1 MGYFPFFM
9 DMERLQGLIIGG
21 GNIAAEKLEKLLPAG
36 ARLKVV
42 APEIKQEILEA
53 AGATEIKCAA
63 EKQNGDMKSKGND
76 VIEPENTVRTEPE
89 KSESVEPEK
98 PVLVE
103 VFCREYRTEDLDGV
117 DYVITATGIR
127 EINERV
133 CREARQRRIP
143 VNVVDDPEN
152 CDFIFPSV
160 VRRGR
165 MVVGVSTGGAGPRV
179 AIRMRKKI
187 EEILPDDI
195 EAILDYLARERVRAK
210 IEITDPSQRKK
221 YLMDLADRLL
231 AGDKN
236 L

>member
-36 ARLKVV
+36 ASLKVV
-42 APEIKQEILEA
+42 APEIKQEILVA
-53 AGATEIKCAA
+53 AGVAEIKGTA
-63 EKQNGDMKSKGND
+63 EQQNADR
-76 VIEPENTVRTEPE
+76 EPEGNECTEPE
-89 KSESVEPEK
+89 KPGR
-98 PVLVE
+98 VE
-103 VFCREYRTEDLDGV
+103 VIRREYRTEDLDDV
-117 DYVITATGIR
+117 DYVIAATGIR
-127 EINERV
+127 EINDKV
-133 CREARQRRIP
+133 CREAKQRRIP

-179 AIRMRKKI
+179 AVRLRKQI
-187 EEILPDDI
+187 EEILPEDI
-195 EAILDYLARERVRAK
+195 EEILDILARERIRAK
-210 IEITDPSQRKK
+210 KEIPDPVQRKK

-231 AGDKN
+231 ADLKHG
-236 L
+236 

>member
-36 ARLKVV
+36 ASLKVV
-42 APEIKQEILEA
+42 APEIKQEILVA
-53 AGATEIKCAA
+53 AGVAEIKGTA
-63 EKQNGDMKSKGND
+63 EQQNADR
-76 VIEPENTVRTEPE
+76 EPEGNECTEPEGSECTEPE
-89 KSESVEPEK
+89 KPGR
-98 PVLVE
+98 VE
-103 VFCREYRTEDLDGV
+103 VIRREYRTEDLDEV
-117 DYVITATGIR
+117 DYVIAATGIR
-127 EINERV
+127 EINDKV
-133 CREARQRRIP
+133 CREAKQRRIP

-179 AIRMRKKI
+179 AVRLRKQIEEMLPEDI
-187 EEILPDDI
+187 EEILDI
-195 EAILDYLARERVRAK
+195 LARERIRAK
-210 IEITDPSQRKK
+210 KEIPDPVQRRK

-231 AGDKN
+231 AGLKHGK
-236 L
+236 

>member
-36 ARLKVV
+36 ASLKVV
-42 APEIKQEILEA
+42 APEIKQEILVA
-53 AGATEIKCAA
+53 AGVAEIKGTA
-63 EKQNGDMKSKGND
+63 EQQNADR
-76 VIEPENTVRTEPE
+76 EPEGSECTEQ
-89 KSESVEPEK
+89 EK
-98 PVLVE
+98 PGRVE
-103 VFCREYRTEDLDGV
+103 VIRREYRTEDLDEV
-117 DYVITATGIR
+117 DYVIAATGIR
-127 EINERV
+127 EINDKV
-133 CREARQRRIP
+133 CREAKQRRIP

-179 AIRMRKKI
+179 AVRVRKQIEEMLPEDI
-187 EEILPDDI
+187 EEILDI
-195 EAILDYLARERVRAK
+195 LARERIRAK
-210 IEITDPSQRKK
+210 KEIPDPVQRKK

-231 AGDKN
+231 SGDKT

>member
-36 ARLKVV
+36 ASLKVV
-42 APEIKQEILEA
+42 APEIKQEILVV
-53 AGATEIKCAA
+53 AGVAEIKGTA
-63 EKQNGDMKSKGND
+63 EQQNADR
-76 VIEPENTVRTEPE
+76 EPEGSECTEPE
-89 KSESVEPEK
+89 KPGR
-98 PVLVE
+98 VE
-103 VFCREYRTEDLDGV
+103 VIRREYRTEDLDEV
-117 DYVITATGIR
+117 DYVIAATGIR
-127 EINERV
+127 EINDKV
-133 CREARQRRIP
+133 CREAKQRRIP

-179 AIRMRKKI
+179 AVRLRKQIEEMLPGDI
-187 EEILPDDI
+187 EEILDI
-195 EAILDYLARERVRAK
+195 LARERIRAK
-210 IEITDPSQRKK
+210 KEIPDPVQRKK

-231 AGDKN
+231 SGDKI

>member
-9 DMERLQGLIIGG
+9 DMEPLQGLIIGG

-36 ARLKVV
+36 ASLKVV
-42 APEIKQEILEA
+42 APEIKQEILVA
-53 AGATEIKCAA
+53 AGVAEIKGTA
-63 EKQNGDMKSKGND
+63 EQQNADR
-76 VIEPENTVRTEPE
+76 EPEGSECTEPE
-89 KSESVEPEK
+89 KPGR
-98 PVLVE
+98 VE
-103 VFCREYRTEDLDGV
+103 VIRREYRTEDLDEV
-117 DYVITATGIR
+117 DYVIAATGIR
-127 EINERV
+127 EINDKV
-133 CREARQRRIP
+133 CREAKQRRIP

-179 AIRMRKKI
+179 AVRLRKQIEEMLPEDI
-187 EEILPDDI
+187 EEILDI
-195 EAILDYLARERVRAK
+195 LAIERIRAK
-210 IEITDPSQRKK
+210 KEIPDPVQRKK

-231 AGDKN
+231 SGDKI

>member
-36 ARLKVV
+36 ASLKVV
-42 APEIKQEILEA
+42 APEIKQEILVA
-53 AGATEIKCAA
+53 AGVAEIKGTA
-63 EKQNGDMKSKGND
+63 EQQNADR
-76 VIEPENTVRTEPE
+76 EPEGSECTEPE
-89 KSESVEPEK
+89 KPGR
-98 PVLVE
+98 VE
-103 VFCREYRTEDLDGV
+103 VIRREYRTEDLDEV
-117 DYVITATGIR
+117 DYVIAATGIR
-127 EINERV
+127 EINDKV
-133 CREARQRRIP
+133 CREAKQRRIP

-179 AIRMRKKI
+179 AVRLRKQIEEMLPGDI
-187 EEILPDDI
+187 EEILDI
-195 EAILDYLARERVRAK
+195 LARERIRAK
-210 IEITDPSQRKK
+210 KEIPDSSRRKK

-231 AGDKN
+231 AGDN
-236 L
+236 

>member
-36 ARLKVV
+36 ASLKVV
-42 APEIKQEILEA
+42 APEIKQEILVA
-53 AGATEIKCAA
+53 AGVAEIKGTA
-63 EKQNGDMKSKGND
+63 EQQNADR
-76 VIEPENTVRTEPE
+76 EPEGSECTEPE
-89 KSESVEPEK
+89 KPGR
-98 PVLVE
+98 VE
-103 VFCREYRTEDLDGV
+103 VIRREYRTEDLDEV
-117 DYVITATGIR
+117 DYVIAATGIR
-127 EINERV
+127 EINDKV
-133 CREARQRRIP
+133 CREAKQRRIP

-179 AIRMRKKI
+179 AVRLRKQIEEMLPEDI
-187 EEILPDDI
+187 EEILDI
-195 EAILDYLARERVRAK
+195 LARERIRAK
-210 IEITDPSQRKK
+210 KEIPDPVQRKK

-231 AGDKN
+231 SGDKI